1 MQSFEARAAIR
12 TTGRCEYYFNPFTAG
27 SPERRWAAFQPAP
40 LRVDIKAVDSIDFR
54 FHTKLRSWAPRIGP
68 FLSEFDDQQRT
79 LLHQR
84 AASFDRS
91 QQTIVLLC
99 LENRLAALGGLA
111 TIMRHLPAEL
121 HGRGERVI
129 VLSPLYSQNPRV
141 KQALAQHE
149 LVQQGAALS
158 MTLGGKSTK
167 VKIFKD
173 TTLSWPTYQ
182 IQLPGYCSARH
193 NPYDYVNQEQLLLD
207 SLAFC
212 QSIPEVMAALG
223 QRDNLIFHAQ
233 DWECAPIAPTALLAQ
248 LSQKLGSCR
257 TMLTLHNSFD
267 CALTP
272 RLQHQFWGRSVHG
285 ETVLQCSIPLLSAPL
300 STVSEPFAREMRQ
313 DPLQYSIFIPHLQ
326 EHLAHNPPIGINNGL
341 FGTSQPPFS
350 PVASAAAAA
359 GDVGPL
365 LRQKHRRTKAALTLL
380 ASLTTPQSSGS
391 LSMPARGRRQ
401 IPLFFM
407 AGRLDMSQ
415 KGFDVIFDAFSQLE
429 RGTAKL
435 IFSPTLTSSRA
446 TATLDFFKRHTSACK
461 GDIVMLPYRL
471 DGTAYHTLLQG
482 ASFLLMPS
490 LYEPFGAAT
499 EGYLQGTAVVAR
511 ATGGL
516 ISQVSEDP
524 APSGILFR
532 ESISAQEAALQWPQ
546 LLALPASHRH
556 EVPLYRAM
564 VAAAGEALRQA
575 CKVYASD
582 AQYGAML
589 NNGAAMLPLF
599 SWSGAAERYQKLYDC
614 AITRVI
620 P

>member
-1 MQSFEARAAIR
+1 
-12 TTGRCEYYFNPFTAG
+12 
-27 SPERRWAAFQPAP
+27 
-40 LRVDIKAVDSIDFR
+40 VDTRAVDSIDFR

-68 FLSEFDDQQRT
+68 FLSAFDEQQRA

-84 AASFDRS
+84 AEAFDRRH
-91 QQTIVLLC
+91 QTIVLLC

-121 HGRGERVI
+121 QSRGERVI
-129 VLSPLYSQNPRV
+129 VLSPLYGQNPRV
-141 KQALAQHE
+141 KQALKQGE
-149 LVQQGAALS
+149 LEQQGAALT
-158 MTLGGKSTK
+158 MTLGAESKK

-173 TTLSWPTYQ
+173 TTLPWPTFQ

-212 QSIPEVMAALG
+212 QSIPEVMGALG

-233 DWECAPIAPTALLAQ
+233 DWECAAIAPTALLGQ
-248 LSQKLGSCR
+248 LCNQLGSCR

-267 CALTP
+267 CALSP
-272 RLQHQFWGRSVHG
+272 RLQQQFWGRTVAG
-285 ETVLQCSIPLLSAPL
+285 ETVLQSCIPLLSAPL
-300 STVSEPFAREMRQ
+300 STVSEPFARELRQ
-313 DPLQYSIFIPHLQ
+313 DPLQNSIFIPHLQ
-326 EHLAHNPPIGINNGL
+326 EHLAQNPPIGINNGL

-350 PVASAAAAA
+350 PPASAAAAQ
-359 GDVGPL
+359 GDFAPL
-365 LRQKHRRTKAALTLL
+365 LRQKHSRTKAALTLL
-380 ASLTTPQSSGS
+380 ASLNTPQSIGS
-391 LSMPARGRRQ
+391 LTMPPRGSRK

-415 KGFDVIFDAFSQLE
+415 KGFDVIFDAFSQLV
-429 RGTAKL
+429 RGRAKL

-446 TATLDFFKRHTSACK
+446 TATLDFFKRHTSACS
-461 GDIVMLPYRL
+461 GDIIMLPYRL
-471 DGTAYHTLLQG
+471 DGAAYHSLLQG

-490 LYEPFGAAT
+490 FYEPFGAAT

-516 ISQVSEDP
+516 ISQVSEQP
-524 APSGILFR
+524 AASGILFR
-532 ESISAQEAALQWPQ
+532 EAIEAQEAAQQWPR
-546 LLALPASHRH
+546 LLALPSSHRH
-556 EVPLYRAM
+556 EVPLYRSM
-564 VAAAGEALRQA
+564 VAAAKHALEQA
-575 CKVYASD
+575 CAVYASD
-582 AQYGAML
+582 DHYGAML
-589 NNGAAMLPLF
+589 SNGAAMLPRF

-614 AITRVI
+614 AITRAI